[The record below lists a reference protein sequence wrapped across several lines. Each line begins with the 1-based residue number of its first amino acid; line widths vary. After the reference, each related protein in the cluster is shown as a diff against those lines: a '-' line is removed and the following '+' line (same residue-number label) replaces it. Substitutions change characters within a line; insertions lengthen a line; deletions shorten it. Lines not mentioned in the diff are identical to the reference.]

1 MIDAVAQYLL
11 QHDSFVLISHTSPD
25 GDTLGSA
32 LALYGALL
40 QLGKRAEVLC
50 DSPTPPY
57 LREIPHIE
65 EVHGQMR
72 MAGDYTAIAIDCG
85 DEERIGKLYSVFQ
98 NARFRI
104 NIDHHMTNNSYA
116 DLNIV
121 RSGSA
126 ATAEIIF
133 ELITGM
139 GLTLDRDMGTCL
151 YTGLCTDTGN
161 FAYTNTTAHTFRVA
175 AALMEAGIDIA
186 RLNLKLFRE
195 RSLARTQMI
204 GISIRNLRMYCGG
217 RLAVTAITA
226 GDMES
231 VGATDQD
238 SEGTVT
244 YIRDIDTVEIAAV
257 MRETGPEEY
266 KVSLRSKEYADIG
279 VVAMALH
286 GGGHKFSAGCTLHG
300 SLEQCRQTLVDALS
314 QQLKKETL

>member
-1 MIDAVAQYLL
+1 
-11 QHDSFVLISHTSPD
+11 
-25 GDTLGSA
+25 
-32 LALYGALL
+32 
-40 QLGKRAEVLC
+40 
-50 DSPTPPY
+50 
-57 LREIPHIE
+57 
-65 EVHGQMR
+65 
-72 MAGDYTAIAIDCG
+72 
-85 DEERIGKLYSVFQ
+85 
-98 NARFRI
+98 
-104 NIDHHMTNNSYA
+104 
-116 DLNIV
+116 
-121 RSGSA
+121 
-126 ATAEIIF
+126 
-133 ELITGM
+133 
-139 GLTLDRDMGTCL
+139 
-151 YTGLCTDTGN
+151 
-161 FAYTNTTAHTFRVA
+161 
-175 AALMEAGIDIA
+175 
-186 RLNLKLFRE
+186 
-195 RSLARTQMI
+195 MI

-279 VVAMALH
+279 AVAMALH